1 MENIRKT
8 EKVSVIGLGQMG
20 LKLAA
25 LLTEANKEVTV
36 WNRSLSKAVS
46 LARVTVA
53 RSPEEAISASPVTVL
68 CVYDNPAVW
77 EILKQTGD
85 GSVLKGKTLINFTT
99 GSPSEND
106 DLEGWMTANGAAYL
120 NGAIQSAPDQM
131 GLPGTTILFAG
142 EEQAYNNCLHTLKIF
157 GGNSKYLGARASLS
171 SAMDLATL
179 SWLYGSF
186 VGLIYGS
193 AICESSGLNLTL
205 YHDLIAETTPGI
217 TEFLK
222 HEINVIRQKDYQ
234 VSQSPLAIS
243 VSATQR
249 ILDAVKSFG
258 LDSRFPENIALLLK
272 EAQEQ
277 GLENSEIASL
287 IGVIG
292 PRRDADLQD
301 RAWARPANS

>member
-25 LLTEANKEVTV
+25 LLTESNKEVTV
-36 WNRSLSKAVS
+36 WNRNLSKAAS
-46 LARVTVA
+46 LKGVTVA
-53 RSPEEAISASPVTVL
+53 STPGEAILASEVAVV
-68 CVYDNPAVW
+68 CVYDNAALW
-77 EILKQTGD
+77 EILKQIGD
-85 GSVLKGKTLINFTT
+85 GSALKGKTLINFTT
-99 GSPSEND
+99 GSPAEND
-106 DLEGWMTANGAAYL
+106 DLEGWMTAKGAAYL

-142 EEQAYNNCLHTLKIF
+142 DERAYNNCLNILKIF
-157 GGNSKYLGARASLS
+157 GGNSKYLGARAALS

-193 AICESSGLNLTL
+193 AICESSGLDLKL

-217 TEFLK
+217 TGFLK
-222 HEINVIRQKDYQ
+222 HEINVIRQKDFQ

-249 ILDAVKSFG
+249 ILDAVRVFG
-258 LDSRFPENIALLLK
+258 LDSRFPGNIALLLK

-277 GLENSEIASL
+277 GLGNSEVASL
-287 IGVIG
+287 IGVIR
-292 PRRDADLQD
+292 PRQDTDIQD
-301 RAWARPANS
+301 RA